1 MNNLFAATFFADAP
15 DLPLTDFYIAK
26 YDANNLDLPLEA
38 FKNGEPINPEELRVG
53 TLLRLL
59 RQIRNQS
66 ELDAREARMKW
77 GETVAEWDAYQHD
90 QLDKNLDS
98 ERCAQ

>member
-1 MNNLFAATFFADAP
+1 MNDLFVSTFFADAP

-53 TLLRLL
+53 VLLRLL
-59 RQIRNQS
+59 RQARNQS
-66 ELDAREARMKW
+66 ELDARETKIKW
-77 GETVAEWDAYQHD
+77 DETLAEWDAYQHD
-90 QLDKNLDS
+90 QLDKNIQP
-98 ERCAQ
+98 C